1 MINFDPK
8 GSSLN
13 LAQMSSRRDQAI
25 ENLSSGSQED
35 LRLRDPG
42 SFSMNVKIQGQVSME
57 RKLINGMQNIL
68 SYSQV
73 QDGHLKN
80 MSDLLSRM
88 SELASM
94 ATDTTKSNS
103 DRYNYNL
110 EFLNLVDQF
119 NDVQNQKF
127 NGVKLFGSGGT
138 EESAEFLN
146 SLKTHWLSATEKL
159 IGEEYGWVADSSDS
173 WDLVIEENGPVGGS
187 AAFVASSWTVPGYE
201 SQATKMS
208 FDLPDFSS
216 PHTVGN
222 SIADTTVAHEMVHLL
237 QAQNTYMGDQAGG
250 DPGRD
255 MTWLAEGL
263 AEFIRGADSRAS
275 SSLTKL
281 GTAALVQLP
290 DGGWGGGSDDYAG
303 AYLAV
308 KYLDNQIR
316 SSGAAA
322 VNGVNAA
329 EGIKH
334 LTTWMKSQRDS
345 NAGAAASGLNQ
356 YIETHLNAAHGYGVG
371 NSTDISGQAI
381 DDFLTDF
388 ETANGQ
394 TYVNGLNLTDADTGS
409 VHGSE
414 YGGPVLSSADVVS
427 DDSSYISGF
436 TTQLTYVE
444 EESTEPISM
453 FLTGDGQKTTLNP
466 ISSISFGDTSTYNL
480 SNARLATQTMDH
492 LESLMESIASMRA
505 TVGSNMEVTKNNLNS
520 LYSRNTSL
528 QQSISRTQDTSFAE
542 ETAELAKTAVML
554 QLNLSMSLQARS
566 VSRDVTL
573 TLLQ

>member
-1 MINFDPK
+1 
-8 GSSLN
+8 
-13 LAQMSSRRDQAI
+13 
-25 ENLSSGSQED
+25 
-35 LRLRDPG
+35 
-42 SFSMNVKIQGQVSME
+42 
-57 RKLINGMQNIL
+57 
-68 SYSQV
+68 
-73 QDGHLKN
+73 
-80 MSDLLSRM
+80 
-88 SELASM
+88 
-94 ATDTTKSNS
+94 
-103 DRYNYNL
+103 
-110 EFLNLVDQF
+110 
-119 NDVQNQKF
+119 
-127 NGVKLFGSGGT
+127 
-138 EESAEFLN
+138 
-146 SLKTHWLSATEKL
+146 
-159 IGEEYGWVADSSDS
+159 
-173 WDLVIEENGPVGGS
+173 
-187 AAFVASSWTVPGYE
+187 
-201 SQATKMS
+201 
-208 FDLPDFSS
+208 
-216 PHTVGN
+216 
-222 SIADTTVAHEMVHLL
+222 
-237 QAQNTYMGDQAGG
+237 MGDQAGG

-290 DGGWGGGSDDYAG
+290 DNGWGGGSDDYAG

-316 SSGAAA
+316 TSGAAA

-345 NAGAAASGLNQ
+345 NVGAAASGLNQ
-356 YIETHLNAAHGYGVG
+356 YIETHLNTAHGYGVG

-381 DDFLTDF
+381 NDFLTDF

-394 TYVNGLNLTDADTGS
+394 AYVNGLNLTDADAGS

-466 ISSISFGDTSTYNL
+466 ISSISFGDTSIYNL

-505 TVGSNMEVTKNNLNS
+505 TVGSNMELRRITSIPSTIVTH
-520 LYSRNTSL
+520 
-528 QQSISRTQDTSFAE
+528 
-542 ETAELAKTAVML
+542 
-554 QLNLSMSLQARS
+554 LSSNQFPEHRIHHS
-566 VSRDVTL
+566 PRKP
-573 TLLQ
+573 QN